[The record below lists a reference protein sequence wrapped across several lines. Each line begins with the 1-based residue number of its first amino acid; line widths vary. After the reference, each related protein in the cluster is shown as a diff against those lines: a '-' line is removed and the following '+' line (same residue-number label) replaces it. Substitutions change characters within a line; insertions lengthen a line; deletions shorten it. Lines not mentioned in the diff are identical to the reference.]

1 VSPLFWI
8 VRLFAALEAHMAKP
22 KLEISL
28 SPIAAQIDKAKK
40 KMESLRPRVS
50 AADQKDID
58 LEITELLK
66 CRKELAAFCRKMT
79 HAFKPALKK

>member
-1 VSPLFWI
+1 
-8 VRLFAALEAHMAKP
+8 MAKL

-40 KMESLRPRVS
+40 KLESLRPRVS

-58 LEITELLK
+58 LEIKELLK
-66 CRKELAAFCRKMT
+66 CRKELAAFCRRMT
-79 HAFKPALKK
+79 HSFKPALKK